1 MKYLLT
7 VAYDGSLYHGF
18 QVQKEKPTV
27 QKQLQ
32 DAVEAVMG
40 KRYAITGCSRTD
52 SGVHAR
58 DFKATM
64 STDKDAP
71 NIPPDKLPSA
81 LNSCLPESIV
91 IKAARVVSDSFHP
104 RYCVKMKEYEYLIY
118 NSEIRDPFMSKRA
131 YFYPILLDEKIMDKA
146 ANFFVGK
153 HDFSAFMASGSDVID
168 RERTIYS
175 CNVTR
180 DGDVISVRVSGD
192 GFLYNMV
199 RIMVGTL
206 IEVSK
211 GKINCYDVLKII
223 ESKDRKK
230 AGFTVPPEGLYLNK
244 VTY

>member
-7 VAYDGSLYHGF
+7 VAYDGSGYHGF
-18 QVQKEKPTV
+18 QVQKKNITV
-27 QKQLQ
+27 QEQLQ

-58 DFKATM
+58 DFKALL
-64 STDKDAP
+64 STDEDAP
-71 NIPPDKLPSA
+71 CISFDKLPAA
-81 LNSCLPESIV
+81 LNAHLPEDISV
-91 IKAARVVSDSFHP
+91 KSACVVSELFHP
-104 RYCVKMKEYEYLIY
+104 RYNVKMKEYEYLIY
-118 NSEIRDPFMSKRA
+118 NAKIRDPFMAKRA
-131 YFYPILLDEKIMDKA
+131 YFYPVLLDEKIMNKA
-146 ANFFVGK
+146 AGFFIGR
-153 HDFSAFMASGSDVID
+153 HDFSAFMASGSDVSD

-175 CNVTR
+175 CEVTR
-180 DGDVISVRVSGD
+180 NGDIVSIRVSGD

-211 GKINCYDVLKII
+211 GKINYCDILKII
-223 ESKDRKK
+223 ESKDRSK
-230 AGFTVPPEGLYLNK
+230 AGFTAPPEGLYLNK